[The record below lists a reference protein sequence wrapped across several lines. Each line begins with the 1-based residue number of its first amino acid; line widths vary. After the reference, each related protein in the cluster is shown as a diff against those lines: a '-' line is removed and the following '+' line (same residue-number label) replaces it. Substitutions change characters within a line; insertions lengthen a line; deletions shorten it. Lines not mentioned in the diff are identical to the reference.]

1 MTFKPILNERLSDK
15 VVDVIMERIR
25 SGDLKPGD
33 KLPSEPELADILG
46 VSRGILR
53 EALTVLQARNYVI
66 RKPKEGTLINPDIN
80 KILEE
85 SSGISLKEATYL
97 DLLEM
102 RECIEQREVEKIIDS
117 ATDQEILELRQLVQ
131 AKENENNPGTVD
143 YYFHYRLAELS
154 RNAIFTNF
162 IDKYYDV
169 FDELVTRTMV
179 KSERKEEIYHE
190 HMQIVDAI
198 EARDKK
204 KAKTAIINH
213 LTRVRQNIKGI

>member
-15 VVDVIMERIR
+15 VVDVIMTKIKNRE
-25 SGDLKPGD
+25 LKPGD
-33 KLPSEPELADILG
+33 KLPSEPELADVLG

-53 EALTVLQARNYVI
+53 EALTILQARNYII
-66 RKPKEGTLINPDIN
+66 RKPKEGTMINTKIN
-80 KILEE
+80 KILAE

-102 RECIEQREVEKIIDS
+102 RECIEKKEVEKIIDS
-117 ATDQEILELRQLVQ
+117 AGEEEIEELRALV
-131 AKENENNPGTVD
+131 KGTEDKDRPGNVD

-169 FDELVTRTMV
+169 FDELVTRTMI
-179 KSERKEEIYHE
+179 KSERKEEIYQE
-190 HMQIVDAI
+190 HMEIVEAI
-198 EARDKK
+198 KARDKK
-204 KAKTAIINH
+204 RAKQAIAAH
-213 LTRVRQNIKGI
+213 LAGVRKNIKGV

>member
-117 ATDQEILELRQLVQ
+117 ATDQEIMELRQLVQ

>member
-15 VVDVIMERIR
+15 VVEVIMEQIR
-25 SGDLKPGD
+25 TGKLRPGD
-33 KLPSEPELADILG
+33 KLPSEPELADLLG

-66 RKPKEGTLINPDIN
+66 RKPKEGTLIHPEIN

-102 RECIEQREVEKIIDS
+102 RECIEKREVEKIIDFAS
-117 ATDQEILELRQLVQ
+117 DEEIEELRELVK
-131 AKENENNPGTVD
+131 AKENDDTPGTVD
-143 YYFHYRLAELS
+143 YYFHYRLAEMS

-169 FDELVTRTMV
+169 FDELVARTMV
-179 KSERKEEIYHE
+179 KSERKEEIYSE
-190 HMQIVDAI
+190 HMEIVNAI
-198 EARDKK
+198 QARDKK
-204 KAKTAIINH
+204 RAKNAIIHH
-213 LTRVRQNIKGI
+213 LSRVRENIKGI